1 MQGLSSPESEIQ
13 QAEDTITAL
22 EYNITGD
29 FLATGDRNGRITV
42 LKLDNEGKNEK
53 NQESW
58 VPYFQFQSH
67 EPEFDFLKSLEMEG
81 KINQIKF
88 CHPIA
93 NNNFILSTNDK
104 TIKLWKI
111 GPKLKYLPKAVSHF
125 AQHQQIALPTIDS
138 DVSNETELLHATTK
152 RIFANA
158 HAYHINSLALNSDTE
173 TFISADDLRINMW
186 KIENSDTTFNLVDIK
201 PENME
206 ELTEVITAVQ
216 CHPQHC
222 NILTYSSSRGL
233 IKVCDLRTSAVCHQ
247 FSKVYAE
254 HSAPTANKSFITDIL
269 NSISDINYSLDGRYI
284 VSRDYLT
291 VKIWDVNMENR
302 PVKTVSL
309 HDYLRPMLYDL
320 YNSDTIFDKFE
331 VCCSPDGKSVA
342 TGSYSNQ
349 LKIFHQDAR
358 GLRNVDLP
366 KTIVEGDTLS
376 PNQAMDTGNNEVY
389 TQMERLKLKDRKHSA
404 KSAQA
409 EVKLD
414 EKVLHCAWHPSSNTI
429 AVAGKS
435 GLCLYKV

>member
-1 MQGLSSPESEIQ
+1 
-13 QAEDTITAL
+13 
-22 EYNITGD
+22 
-29 FLATGDRNGRITV
+29 
-42 LKLDNEGKNEK
+42 
-53 NQESW
+53 
-58 VPYFQFQSH
+58 
-67 EPEFDFLKSLEMEG
+67 
-81 KINQIKF
+81 
-88 CHPIA
+88 
-93 NNNFILSTNDK
+93 
-104 TIKLWKI
+104 
-111 GPKLKYLPKAVSHF
+111 
-125 AQHQQIALPTIDS
+125 
-138 DVSNETELLHATTK
+138 
-152 RIFANA
+152 
-158 HAYHINSLALNSDTE
+158 
-173 TFISADDLRINMW
+173 
-186 KIENSDTTFNLVDIK
+186 
-201 PENME
+201 
-206 ELTEVITAVQ
+206 
-216 CHPQHC
+216 
-222 NILTYSSSRGL
+222 
-233 IKVCDLRTSAVCHQ
+233 
-247 FSKVYAE
+247 
-254 HSAPTANKSFITDIL
+254 
-269 NSISDINYSLDGRYI
+269 
-284 VSRDYLT
+284 
-291 VKIWDVNMENR
+291 MENR

-342 TGSYSNQ
+342 TGSYRLVNSLFIRDNLFYLLLLHSNQ